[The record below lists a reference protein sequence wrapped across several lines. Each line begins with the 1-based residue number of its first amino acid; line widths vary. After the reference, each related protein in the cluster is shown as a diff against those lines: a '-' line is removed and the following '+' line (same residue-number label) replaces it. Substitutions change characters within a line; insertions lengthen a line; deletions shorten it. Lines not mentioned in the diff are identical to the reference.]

1 MLPPE
6 TLFAIFPPGAADD
19 TGRVLG
25 FRPVCLAHIAAMEA
39 LGVDL
44 NKDIDDSHA
53 LIAAWIL
60 TQDGASIARVIECG
74 EGNVGAIAAWV
85 EGCAHSPCE
94 IKKAVNAALVLAFS
108 TLIEPEKKNGVEK
121 ETVEQ
126 TGLGWALELAEWYAS
141 EYKMPLD
148 KALVEPL
155 VRVFACIACARQ
167 RNGGKHGSPD
177 YYEKHRA
184 KEQVEQ
190 LKTLYRMKGGMEH
203 GARCKY

>member
-6 TLFAIFPPGAADD
+6 TLFAIFPPSAADD
-19 TGRVLG
+19 TGRALG

-44 NKDIDDSHA
+44 NKDIDNSHA

-60 TQDGASIARVIECG
+60 TQDGASLARVIECG
-74 EGNVGAIAAWV
+74 EGNVGAIAAWA
-85 EGCAHSPCE
+85 ERCTQSPRE
-94 IKKAVNAALVLAFS
+94 IKKAVNAALTLALS

-126 TGLGWALELAEWYAS
+126 TGLGWVLELAEWYAS
-141 EYKMPLD
+141 EYKMPID

-155 VRVFACIACARQ
+155 VRVFACVAAARQ

-177 YYEKHRA
+177 YYEKHRVG
-184 KEQVEQ
+184 EQVEQ
-190 LKTLYRMKGGMEH
+190 LKALQKMGM
-203 GARCKY
+203 GM